1 MFTGAVRSVRVG
13 CRKRQGAQV
22 NLYTP
27 EQIQLA
33 RQRAAEDPDAKKIA
47 GRVFADADPWL
58 DRDQDFIRGLMPGPE
73 IPRSWTINFVSGCP
87 VHGGGPNGYGG
98 YAQGGWKHNPFKDKW
113 RVTCAVG
120 GESYPSNDFEAFYEN
135 GMEDRSL
142 LTGPYA
148 DDGWG
153 WRGDDGPFRHW
164 FIAYCCC
171 SIWNAVTAGLTS
183 LAQAYL
189 LSGDGRYAHK
199 ALVILDRLAEVYPH
213 MDYSRQSMYA
223 LEFSPGYT
231 GKMND
236 LISESGTVRR
246 LCQALDAVGGSI
258 PYDPVFGSDPDGF
271 RRKLEAGIIGASLD
285 GIYGGH
291 VRSNYGGHQ
300 EALLI
305 AALASGDRNEID
317 KAVEW
322 TMNNTGEATE
332 LKEMLTHFDGYLF
345 RDKAAHAEGINFAL
359 DNLIFREGM
368 GWESSPG
375 YNSGWVTHL
384 TVIARLLEELG
395 IRIWDR
401 PKFRRMYRWAAE
413 MTCLDHFTPSIGDA
427 GTVVGGHVAL
437 GVDTLRAA
445 YNATGDAFVGELLRR
460 QETGFNSFESLL
472 EATVVPSPHEDGAA
486 ELKEMTAESRLMGGY
501 GLALLRSGRGRERT
515 ALALYYGRA
524 ATEHAH
530 FDRLNIEL
538 FSYGRKLIPDLGY
551 GEHAAEGDRPA
562 IWTKNTLAHATVVV
576 DGRRQDTQ
584 GPGRLEQFV
593 KTSGLTWVQVDAPE
607 TYNHTSEY
615 RRTVALIE
623 IGEDARYV
631 LDCFRVAGG
640 TQHDYSLHGFEGA
653 FTVDDIALTPP
664 QREGTL
670 AGRDV
675 PYGAIYD
682 DDGLTDPLRKGRS
695 YYTYRGGGYSYL
707 YDARRGNPTA
717 TWSST
722 WRDLKTGIGLNTTFL
737 PSDEAIV
744 AHGDPPRKPGNPKQL
759 TYVLLRNAGEG
770 AASRFVAVHEPFKG
784 GKKIHALEQL
794 DAGDESLALRIKH
807 LYGEDTIRHALGPS
821 GSSLGMVRQ
830 DAGGKL
836 ISLHQSGPG
845 SISADGH
852 TLNIPKP
859 LCGRIVE
866 IDPVSSTIAIE
877 RDRESQAFRAA
888 GLEGEVARIGNAR
901 RATAYNITAVEG
913 RGRHYR
919 IRFGADRFRIGRFVI
934 TGTNPDGTGLSTGTN
949 LYMAAQGYYRGAWL
963 TDKNHTIWLPV
974 DDVDLAPHRPGARRD
989 AGIRLVGRH
998 DLAARFRVGEI
1009 AYLYDIG
1016 PGDSVAVT
1024 PTATALRQ
1032 KDGRFR
1038 IRANCRAFLD

>member
-1 MFTGAVRSVRVG
+1 M
-13 CRKRQGAQV
+13 

-33 RQRAAEDPDAKKIA
+33 RQRTTEDSAAKKVA
-47 GRVFADADPWL
+47 GRVFAEANPWL
-58 DRDQDFIRGLMPGPE
+58 GRNQDFIRKLMPAPE
-73 IPRSWTINFVSGCP
+73 VPRSWTINFISGCP
-87 VHGGGPNGYGG
+87 VHGSGPNGYGG
-98 YAQGGWKHNPFKDKW
+98 YAQGGWKHDPFKDKW

-120 GESYPSNDFEAFYEN
+120 GESYPSNDFEAFYES
-135 GMEDRSL
+135 GMQDRSL
-142 LTGPYA
+142 LTGPFA

-153 WRGDDGPFRHW
+153 WRSDDGHFRHW

-171 SIWNAVTAGLTS
+171 GIWNTVIAGLTS

-199 ALVILDRLAEVYPH
+199 ALVILDRFAEVYPH
-213 MDYSRQSMYA
+213 MDYSKQSMYA

-231 GKMND
+231 GKMNE

-246 LCQALDAVGGSI
+246 LCHALDAVRDAI
-258 PYDPVFGSDPDGF
+258 PYDPVFGLDADGF
-271 RRKLEAGIIGASLD
+271 RRKLEAGIIGTSLD
-285 GIYGGH
+285 GVYRGQ

-368 GWESSPG
+368 GWESSPS
-375 YNSGWVTHL
+375 YNSGWVVHL
-384 TVIARLLEELG
+384 TVIARLLEALG
-395 IRIWDR
+395 TRIWDR

-427 GTVVGGHVAL
+427 GTVTGGHVAL
-437 GVDTLRAA
+437 GSDTLMAA
-445 YNATGDAFVGELLRR
+445 YKGTGDPFVGELLRK
-460 QETGFNSFESLL
+460 ESTGFNSFESLL
-472 EATVVPSPHEDGAA
+472 EDPVVPVPHEDGPA
-486 ELKEMTAESRLMGGY
+486 ELKRITADSRLLGGF

-515 ALALYYGRA
+515 AVSLYYGRA

-538 FSYGRKLIPDLGY
+538 FAYGRKLIPDLGY

-593 KTSGLTWVQVDAPE
+593 RAGGLTWVQVDAPE
-607 TYNHTSEY
+607 TYHHTSEY
-615 RRTVALIE
+615 RRVVALIE
-623 IGEDARYV
+623 LAKDARYV
-631 LDCFRVAGG
+631 LDYFRVAGG
-640 TQHDYSLHGFEGA
+640 TQHDFSLHGFEGE
-653 FTVDDIALTPP
+653 FEVNDITLSPP
-664 QREGTL
+664 QQHGTL
-670 AGRDV
+670 AGEDV

-682 DDGLTDPLRKGRS
+682 DEGLTDPLRKGRS

-707 YDARRGNPTA
+707 YDAQRANPTA
-717 TWSST
+717 AWSST
-722 WRDLKTGIGLNTTFL
+722 WRDTKTGIGLHTAFL

-744 AHGDPPRKPGNPKQL
+744 AHGDPPRKPGNPRQL
-759 TYVLLRNAGEG
+759 TYVLLRNAGNG
-770 AASRFVAVHEPFKG
+770 AGSRFVAVHEPFKG
-784 GKKIHALEQL
+784 GKKIHAIEQL
-794 DAGDESLALRIKH
+794 DANDEGLTLRITH
-807 LYGEDTIRHALGPS
+807 RYGEDTIRHVLGPS
-821 GSSLGMVRQ
+821 GSSLGLTRHDTEGNLVFI
-830 DAGGKL
+830 L
-836 ISLHQSGPG
+836 QSGSG
-845 SISADGH
+845 SASAGGH
-852 TLNIPKP
+852 TLAIPKP
-859 LCGRIVE
+859 IHGSIVE
-866 IDPVSSTIAIE
+866 IDPQASTVDIE
-877 RDRESQAFRAA
+877 RHRGSQSFRTT
-888 GLEGEVARIGNAR
+888 GLKDEVARIGNAR
-901 RATAYNITAVEG
+901 RTTAYNITAVEG
-913 RGRHYR
+913 RGRRYR
-919 IRFGADRFRIGRFVI
+919 IRFGTDTFRIGRFVI
-934 TGTNPDGTGLSTGTN
+934 TGRNPDGTGLSTKTN

-963 TDKNHTIWLPV
+963 TDKDHTIWLPV
-974 DDVDLAPHRPGARRD
+974 DDVDLAPHRPGTRRD
-989 AGIRLVGRH
+989 AGIRLVGKH
-998 DLAARFRVGEI
+998 DLAARFKIGEI

-1016 PGDSVAVT
+1016 PGDIVAVT
-1024 PTATALRQ
+1024 PTATAFRQ
-1032 KDGRFR
+1032 RDGQFR
-1038 IRANCRAFLD
+1038 IRANCRAFMD

>member
-1 MFTGAVRSVRVG
+1 M
-13 CRKRQGAQV
+13 

-33 RQRAAEDPDAKKIA
+33 RQRAADDPDAKEAA
-47 GRVFADADPWL
+47 GRIIEDADPWL
-58 DRDQDFIRGLMPGPE
+58 ERGQDLIHSLMPGPE
-73 IPRSWTINFVSGCP
+73 VPRSWTINFVSGCP
-87 VHGGGPNGYGG
+87 VHGSGPNGYGG
-98 YAQGGWKHNPFKDKW
+98 YAQGGWNHDPFTDKW

-120 GESYPSNDFEAFYEN
+120 GESYPSNDFGAFYRN

-153 WRGDDGPFRHW
+153 WQGDDTPFRHW

-171 SIWNAVTAGLTS
+171 STWNAVVAGLTS
-183 LAQAYL
+183 LSQAYL

-246 LCQALDAVGGSI
+246 LCQALDAVRDAI
-258 PYDPVFGSDPDGF
+258 PSDPVFGSDADGF
-271 RRKLEAGIIGASLD
+271 RKKIEAGIIGASLD
-285 GIYGGH
+285 GIYRGH

-305 AALASGDRNEID
+305 AALASGDRDEID

-322 TMNNTGEATE
+322 TLNNTGEATE
-332 LKEMLTHFDGYLF
+332 LKEMLTHFDGYIF

-368 GWESSPG
+368 GWESSPS
-375 YNSGWVTHL
+375 YNSSWVTHL
-384 TVIARLLEELG
+384 TVIARLLEEQG

-401 PKFRRMYRWAAE
+401 PKFRRMYRWAEE
-413 MTCLDHFTPSIGDA
+413 MTCLDHFTPCIGDA
-427 GTVVGGHVAL
+427 GTTTGGYVSL
-437 GVDTLRAA
+437 GAETLRVA
-445 YNATGDAFVGELLRR
+445 YKATGDAFIGELLRGR
-460 QETGFNSFESLL
+460 ETGFDSFESLL
-472 EATVVPSPHEDGAA
+472 EEPVEPPPHTDGAA
-486 ELKEMTAESRLMGGY
+486 ELKEMTTESRLMGGF
-501 GLALLRSGRGRERT
+501 GLALLRSGRGRERA

-530 FDRLNIEL
+530 FDSLNIEL
-538 FSYGRKLIPDLGY
+538 FAYGRKLIPDLGY

-562 IWTKNTLAHATVVV
+562 VWTKNTLAHATVVV
-576 DGRRQDTQ
+576 DGRRQDSQ

-593 KTSGLTWVQVDAPE
+593 RTRGLTWVQVDAPE
-607 TYNHTSEY
+607 TYRHTSEY
-615 RRTVALIE
+615 RRTLALIE
-623 IGEDARYV
+623 IGKDARYV

-640 TQHDYSLHGFEGA
+640 TQHDYSLHGFEGEFSA
-653 FTVDDIALTPP
+653 NEIELTSP
-664 QREGTL
+664 QKQGTL

-675 PYGAIYD
+675 PFGAIYD
-682 DDGLTDPLRKGRS
+682 DAGLADPLRKGRS

-707 YDARRGNPTA
+707 YDAQRGYPSG

-722 WRDLKTGIGLNTTFL
+722 WRDLKKGVCLNTTFL

-759 TYVLLRNAGEG
+759 TYVLLRNTCDG
-770 AASRFVAVHEPFKG
+770 AASRFVAVHEPHRGARKV
-784 GKKIHALEQL
+784 HAVEQL
-794 DAGDESLALRIKH
+794 DGGGETLSLRVSH
-807 LYGEDTIRHALGPS
+807 QYGEDTIRHAIGPS
-821 GSSLGMVRQ
+821 GSSLGMARN
-830 DAGGKL
+830 DAEGKL
-836 ISLHQSGPG
+836 VSLHQSGHG

-852 TLNIPKP
+852 TLSIPGP
-859 LCGRIVE
+859 LRGRIVE
-866 IDPVSSTIAIE
+866 TDPASSTITVE
-877 RDRESQAFRAA
+877 RDRDSQAFRAA
-888 GLEGEVARIGNAR
+888 ALKGDVARIGNAR
-901 RATAYNITAVEG
+901 RAAAYNITAVEG
-913 RGRHYR
+913 RGRRYR
-919 IRFGADRFRIGRFVI
+919 IRFSDDSFRVGRFVI
-934 TGTNPDGTGLSTGTN
+934 TGRNPDGTGLSTKTN

-963 TDKNHTIWLPV
+963 ADRDHAHWLPV
-974 DDVDLAPHRPGARRD
+974 DDVELAPHAPGVRRD
-989 AGIRLVGRH
+989 AGIRLVGGH
-998 DLAARFRVGEI
+998 DLSAGFGVGDI
-1009 AYLYDIG
+1009 AYLYDVG
-1016 PGDSVAVT
+1016 PGDTVEIT
-1024 PTATALRQ
+1024 PTATAVRQ
-1032 KDGRFR
+1032 WDGRFR
-1038 IRANCRAFLD
+1038 IRANCRAILD

>member
-1 MFTGAVRSVRVG
+1 M
-13 CRKRQGAQV
+13 

-27 EQIQLA
+27 EQIRLA
-33 RQRAAEDPDAKKIA
+33 RQRAAEDADAKKIA

-58 DRDQDFIRGLMPGPE
+58 DRDQEFIRGLMPGPE

-87 VHGGGPNGYGG
+87 VHGGGPKGYGG

-120 GESYPSNDFEAFYEN
+120 GESYPSNDFEAYYES

-171 SIWNAVTAGLTS
+171 SIWNAVVAGLTS

-236 LISESGTVRR
+236 LISEAGTVRR

-258 PYDPVFGSDPDGF
+258 PYDPVFSSDPDRF

-300 EALLI
+300 EALLM

-395 IRIWDR
+395 IGIWDR

-437 GVDTLRAA
+437 GGDTLRTA

-472 EATVVPSPHEDGAA
+472 EASVVPSPNEDGAA
-486 ELKEMTAESRLMGGY
+486 ELKEMTAESRLMGGC

-538 FSYGRKLIPDLGY
+538 FAYGRKLIPDLGY

-593 KTSGLTWVQVDAPE
+593 RASGLTWVQVDAPE

-623 IGEDARYV
+623 IGKDARYV

-640 TQHDYSLHGFEGA
+640 TQHDYSLHGFEGP

-717 TWSST
+717 AWSST

-759 TYVLLRNAGEG
+759 TYVLLRNGG
-770 AASRFVAVHEPFKG
+770 DGVASRFVAVHEPFKG
-784 GKKIHALEQL
+784 SRKIHAVEQL
-794 DAGDESLALRIKH
+794 DAGDEGLALRIKH

-859 LCGRIVE
+859 LCGRIAE
-866 IDPVSSTIAIE
+866 IDPVSSTITIE

-888 GLEGEVARIGNAR
+888 GLKGEVARIGNAR

-934 TGTNPDGTGLSTGTN
+934 TGRNPDGTGLSTRTN

-998 DLAARFRVGEI
+998 DLAARFKVGEI

-1016 PGDSVAVT
+1016 PGDCVSVT
-1024 PTATALRQ
+1024 PTATAVRQ
-1032 KDGRFR
+1032 RDGQFR

>member
-1 MFTGAVRSVRVG
+1 M
-13 CRKRQGAQV
+13 

-33 RQRAAEDPDAKKIA
+33 RQRVSENPDAKKIA

-58 DRDQDFIRGLMPGPE
+58 DRDQDFIRSLMPGPE
-73 IPRSWTINFVSGCP
+73 VPRSWTINFVSGCP
-87 VHGGGPNGYGG
+87 VHGSGPNGYGG
-98 YAQGGWKHNPFKDKW
+98 YAQGGWKHDPFKDKW

-120 GESYPSNDFEAFYEN
+120 GESYPSNDFEAFYES

-153 WRGDDGPFRHW
+153 WQGADGPFRHW

-171 SIWNAVTAGLTS
+171 SIWNAVMAGLTS
-183 LAQAYL
+183 LGQAYL

-246 LCQALDAVGGSI
+246 LCHALDAVRDAI
-258 PYDPVFGSDPDGF
+258 PDDPAFGSDADGF
-271 RRKLEAGIIGASLD
+271 RRKLEAGIIGASLE
-285 GIYGGH
+285 GIYRGH

-317 KAVEW
+317 KAVDW
-322 TMNNTGEATE
+322 TLNNTGEATE
-332 LKEMLTHFDGYLF
+332 LKEMLTCFDGYIF

-368 GWESSPG
+368 GWESSPS
-375 YNSGWVTHL
+375 YNSSWVAHL
-384 TVIARLLEELG
+384 TVIARLLEGQG

-401 PKFRRMYRWAAE
+401 PRFRRMYRWAEE
-413 MTCLDHFTPSIGDA
+413 MTCLDHFTPCIGDA
-427 GTVVGGHVAL
+427 GTTTGGHVSL
-437 GVDTLRAA
+437 GSDTLRTA
-445 YNATGDAFVGELLRR
+445 YRATGDAFIGELL
-460 QETGFNSFESLL
+460 QERENGFNGFESLL
-472 EATVVPSPHEDGAA
+472 EEPVDPLAHADGAA
-486 ELKEMTAESRLMGGY
+486 ERKEMAAESRLMGGF

-515 ALALYYGRA
+515 AVALYYGRA

-538 FSYGRKLIPDLGY
+538 FAYGRKLIPDLGY

-562 IWTKNTLAHATVVV
+562 VWTKNTLAHATVVV

-593 KTSGLTWVQVDAPE
+593 RARGLTWVQVDAPE
-607 TYNHTSEY
+607 TYRHTSEY
-615 RRTVALIE
+615 RRTLALIE
-623 IGEDARYV
+623 IAKDARYV

-640 TQHDYSLHGFEGA
+640 TQHDYSLHGFDGEFSA
-653 FTVDDIALTPP
+653 NEITLTPP
-664 QREGTL
+664 EKQGTL

-675 PYGAIYD
+675 PFGAIYD
-682 DDGLTDPLRKGRS
+682 DAGLTDPLTKGRS

-707 YDARRGNPTA
+707 YDTRRGNPTA
-717 TWSST
+717 VWSST
-722 WRDLKTGIGLNTTFL
+722 WRDVKDGTGLNTTFL

-759 TYVLLRNAGEG
+759 NYVLLRNGG
-770 AASRFVAVHEPFKG
+770 DGVTSRFVAVHEPFKG
-784 GKKIHALEQL
+784 CRKIHAIEQL
-794 DAGDESLALRIKH
+794 DAGGDILALKVKH
-807 LYGEDTIRHALGPS
+807 QYGEDTIRHAPGPS
-821 GSSLGMVRQ
+821 GGSMGIVRN
-830 DAGGKL
+830 DADGNL
-836 ISLHQSGPG
+836 IYLHLSGPG
-845 SISADGH
+845 SVEADGR
-852 TLNIPKP
+852 TLSIPRT
-859 LCGRIVE
+859 LQGHIAE
-866 IDPVSSTIAIE
+866 IDPESSSIVME
-877 RDRESQAFRAA
+877 RDRASQAFRTA
-888 GLEGEVARIGNAR
+888 GLKGEVARIGNAR
-901 RATAYNITAVEG
+901 RCTAYNITAVEG
-913 RGRHYR
+913 RGGRYR
-919 IRFGADRFRIGRFVI
+919 IRFGDDSFRIGRFVI
-934 TGTNPDGTGLSTGTN
+934 TGVNPDGTGLSTKTN

-963 TDKNHTIWLPV
+963 TDKDHTLWLPV
-974 DDVDLAPHRPGARRD
+974 EDVDLAPHRPGVRRD

-998 DLAARFRVGEI
+998 DLAARFRIGEM
-1009 AYLYDIG
+1009 AYLYDVG
-1016 PGDSVAVT
+1016 PGDAVSVT
-1024 PTATALRQ
+1024 PTATATRQ
-1032 KDGRFR
+1032 SDGRFR
-1038 IRANCRAFLD
+1038 IRANCRAVLD